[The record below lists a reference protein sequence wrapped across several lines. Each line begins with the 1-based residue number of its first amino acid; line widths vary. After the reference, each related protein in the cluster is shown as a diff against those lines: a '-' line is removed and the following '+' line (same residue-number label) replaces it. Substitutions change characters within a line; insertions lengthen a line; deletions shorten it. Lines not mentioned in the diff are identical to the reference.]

1 MRIYCRTGKPIRTTF
16 MEIEIIRVFN
26 NVYSKESYKKAY
38 NRKVQIDYRI
48 AYLL

>member
-1 MRIYCRTGKPIRTTF
+1 

-26 NVYSKESYKKAY
+26 NVYFKESYKKAY

-48 AYLL
+48 AFTVITLRRSFSPRN